1 MANVLVIG
9 GTGFLS
15 STLVAACLSAGHHV
29 SIVTRGRSHQ
39 APPDGVEALVANRSD
54 PDALRTALDGRTFDI
69 VLDSILY
76 RPEDAHSAVDLF
88 RGGRT
93 GRYVFISTDFVYG
106 GEPRTFPLNEDAPRH
121 ASGNYGR
128 NKALCEDVFFDAWER
143 ERFPAV
149 ILRPPHILGVGGLLG
164 TGSLEGRDPWLLW
177 KLRNGWPIPLLDGGA
192 LLIQPVH
199 KNDIARACLAVC
211 QTDKTLGRAY
221 NLAGPDC
228 VTSRHYY
235 EIVAEVAGAPPPVV
249 RSLPANAFLAAFPER
264 APFAQSRCY
273 ALERIAHDAGFAP
286 SVRLRDALAEVVAA
300 LDAAGLPDGPQPS
313 EQPLSP
319 LLGLLERHAREAEEA
334 LRAAA
339 TK

>member
-1 MANVLVIG
+1 
-9 GTGFLS
+9 
-15 STLVAACLSAGHHV
+15 
-29 SIVTRGRSHQ
+29 
-39 APPDGVEALVANRSD
+39 
-54 PDALRTALDGRTFDI
+54 

-88 RGGRT
+88 RGGRA

-106 GEPRTFPLNEDAPRH
+106 GEPRTFPLDEDAPRH

-228 VTSRHYY
+228 VTSRRYY
-235 EIVAEVAGAPPPVV
+235 EIVADVAGAPPPLCEVCPPTPFWPPFPSARRSRKADATPGAYRTRRGLCAVCAFARRACRGGRGSGCRRPARRPAAV
-249 RSLPANAFLAAFPER
+249 RTAILAAAWYFGPAR
-264 APFAQSRCY
+264 A
-273 ALERIAHDAGFAP
+273 
-286 SVRLRDALAEVVAA
+286 
-300 LDAAGLPDGPQPS
+300 
-313 EQPLSP
+313 
-319 LLGLLERHAREAEEA
+319 
-334 LRAAA
+334 
-339 TK
+339 